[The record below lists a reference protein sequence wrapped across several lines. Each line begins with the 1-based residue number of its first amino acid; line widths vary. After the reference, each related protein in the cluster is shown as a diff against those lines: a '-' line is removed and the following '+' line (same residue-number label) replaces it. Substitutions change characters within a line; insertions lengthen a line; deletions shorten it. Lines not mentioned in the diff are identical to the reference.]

1 MFSTMKSRLWQIAAV
16 LLLSLMVA
24 TLVDAFYL
32 ELERQEYRQSLDT
45 RIQREGDNLQQ
56 LTLSSKG
63 MGAVQLAGRLNR
75 EIQQASLLERGELT
89 PSEAL
94 QVLAQGVKANHAFVT
109 NKAGVIVRDWD
120 ALGRHVVGQDVSF
133 RSYFR
138 QGILGLETVDAGVS
152 LNTGKRMIYVAAPV
166 SHDRA
171 QGSDITGVVVA
182 RYEMTL
188 LDTFLAGWG
197 NAIGLLVSPDGV
209 VMASNKSDWQMAVV
223 GPNSAVRQQQLFAS
237 RLYGHYFAPDRQ
249 PVILPALDGREVRI
263 GKDNYL
269 VSRMPIEWHDAKGQ
283 WTLLLLGNV
292 DQAVS
297 GWRRVALF
305 GTALLICLISAL
317 LWQGRM
323 LRRRSIRERN
333 EQFAFQQALI
343 DTLPHPLFYTDNQGR
358 LLGVNRA
365 FTSAFGG
372 ARPVEGK
379 RLAEL
384 PQLAGLNA
392 VDEGNTLQRVAGSQA
407 RTQHEVRLLSPDG
420 RPLDML
426 YFLSGIE
433 LAESGRS
440 GAVGSLVDITPIRA
454 AEQAMREAHDRI
466 AVDRQRLHE
475 SEQRIHSMVRNVP
488 GMVYR
493 CLPHHPWTMLFVSDE
508 AEKLTGYPASDFVGV
523 GNSRD
528 FGDLIHPDDL
538 ELSNR
543 NTIKAIAEHRQY
555 INEYRIFDRWGQ
567 IRWVY
572 SIGLATYDAEGKAVY
587 LDGII
592 FDFSDRKQAEAAM
605 LEARQIAEDATRT
618 KSEFLANM
626 SHEIRTPMN
635 AIIGMAHLAL
645 QTSLSPEQHN
655 YVSKIDRAANNL
667 LGILNDILDFSKMEA
682 GKLQL
687 EQVDFRLNEVFE
699 WLADLTAFRAREKG
713 LALLFDLAGDLPER
727 LRGDPLRLGQ
737 ILLNLTS
744 NAIKF
749 TEQGEVIVRLA
760 RSNERDGEIWLQG
773 SVQDSGI
780 GMTAEQCQ
788 RLFHSFEQADSS
800 TTRKY
805 GGTGLGLAITHN
817 LVQLMDGEIR
827 VESAPGQ
834 GSEFHFRIRFA
845 TVADKGHEKEQHVA
859 IQLAP
864 QRLLL
869 LEPRPASRAAI
880 LHQLAALPVELV
892 CADEPAAVLALLHQ
906 GIAAG
911 KPWDRIVLGWQE
923 GDRWLPEMLQEIATL
938 AAPPAVLLI
947 TSGDPALVASHVA
960 AQGLPLCDVLA
971 HPFTPQ
977 ALCQALCQA
986 LRQALGGDAVG
997 QEALSDASLH
1007 HQVALP
1013 GHGLAGARLLLVDD
1027 NDMNREVALALL
1039 GKQQITLVC
1048 ACDGAQALALL
1059 AQDRGFDG
1067 ILMDCQMPVMDGY
1080 TATRL
1085 IRTDPAL
1092 AGIPIIAM
1100 TASTMAGDKE
1110 KALAAGMNDHIAKPL
1125 NMPLL
1130 LATLSHWITPARPL
1144 AAASNLQV
1152 ADDATPWQGVP
1163 GLDVQRG
1170 MAVMGGDSALYR
1182 NMLQRFWQGQLG
1194 FAASFHSA
1202 WASDDKVTA
1211 RRLAHTLKGS
1221 ASTIGA
1227 IGVATQA
1234 ALLERAGEEG
1244 DDAGVATRLPSL
1256 MAELT
1261 PLLSGLE
1268 AALADPSVT
1277 VAAPRGIDAEMLAAQ
1292 LQQLGDL
1299 LAQSDAQALALC
1311 QQIEADLVGS
1321 ASPLRAAFQEVSQA
1335 VNEFEFDQ
1343 ALQLLESLLG

>member
-1 MFSTMKSRLWQIAAV
+1 MKSRLWHVAAV
-16 LLLSLMVA
+16 LLLSLIVA

-45 RIQREGDNLQQ
+45 RIQREGENLQQ

-75 EIQQASLLERGELT
+75 EIQQSSLLERGDLS

-138 QGILGLETVDAGVS
+138 QGIQGLETVDAGVS

-171 QGSDITGVVVA
+171 QGSEISGVVVA

-197 NAIGLLVSPDGV
+197 NTIGLLVSPDGV

-249 PVILPALDGREVRI
+249 PVILPALDGSEVRI
-263 GKDNYL
+263 GKDSYL
-269 VSRMPIEWHDAKGQ
+269 VSRLPIEWHDTKGQ

-292 DQAVS
+292 EQAVS

-305 GTALLICLISAL
+305 GTALLICLVSAL

-323 LRRRSIRERN
+323 LRRRSIRERH

-384 PQLAGLNA
+384 PQLAGLDA
-392 VDEGNTLQRVAGSQA
+392 MDEDSTLQRVAGSQA
-407 RTQHEVRLLSPDG
+407 RTQHEVRLLSVDG

-433 LAESGRS
+433 LAESERS

-466 AVDRQRLHE
+466 AADRQRLHE
-475 SEQRIHSMVRNVP
+475 SEQRIQSMVRNVP

-528 FGDLIHPDDL
+528 FGDMIHPDDL

-543 NTIKAIAEHRQY
+543 NTIDAIAEHRQY

-572 SIGLATYDAEGKAVY
+572 SIGLATYDAQGKAVY

-667 LGILNDILDFSKMEA
+667 LGILNDILDFSKIEA

-713 LALLFDLAGDLPER
+713 LALLFDLAGDLPDR

-773 SVQDSGI
+773 CVQDSGI
-780 GMTAEQCQ
+780 GMTAELCQ

-817 LVQLMDGEIR
+817 LVQLMDGEIW

-834 GSEFHFRIRFA
+834 GSGFHFRIRLA
-845 TVADKGHEKEQHVA
+845 TVADKGHEKEQRVA
-859 IQLAP
+859 MPLAP

-880 LHQLAALPVELV
+880 LHQLAAQPVELV

-906 GIAAG
+906 GIAAS
-911 KPWDRIVLGWQE
+911 KPCDRVVLGWQE
-923 GDRWLPEMLQEIATL
+923 GDSWLPEVLQEIATL
-938 AAPPAVLLI
+938 AAPPAILLI

-960 AQGLPLCDVLA
+960 AQGLPQCGVLA
-971 HPFTPQ
+971 HPFTP
-977 ALCQALCQA
+977 QALCQA

-997 QEALSDASLH
+997 REALSGASLH

-1085 IRTDPAL
+1085 IRADPAL
-1092 AGIPIIAM
+1092 ASIPIIAM

-1110 KALAAGMNDHIAKPL
+1110 KALAVGMNDHIAKPL
-1125 NMPLL
+1125 NMSLL
-1130 LATLSHWITPARPL
+1130 LATLSHWIKPARPL
-1144 AAASNLQV
+1144 AAASKLQV
-1152 ADDATPWQGVP
+1152 ADDATSWQGVP

-1182 NMLQRFWQGQLG
+1182 NMLQRFWQGQQG
-1194 FAASFHSA
+1194 FEASFHSA

-1227 IGVATQA
+1227 TGVAAQA
-1234 ALLERAGEEG
+1234 ALLERACEEG
-1244 DDAGVATRLPSL
+1244 DGAGVATRLPSL

-1261 PLLSGLE
+1261 PLLFALE
-1268 AALADPSVT
+1268 VALASSPVT
-1277 VAAPRGIDAEMLAAQ
+1277 VAAPRSIDTEMLAAQ
-1292 LQQLGDL
+1292 LQQLGVL
-1299 LAQSDAQALALC
+1299 LAQSDAQALALS
-1311 QQIEADLVGS
+1311 QQIEADLAGS
-1321 ASPLRAAFQEVSQA
+1321 ASPLQAAFQEVSRA

-1343 ALQLLESLLG
+1343 ALQLLQSLLLSYVFD

>member
-1 MFSTMKSRLWQIAAV
+1 MLSTMKSRLWHIAAV

-45 RIQREGDNLQQ
+45 RIQREGENLQQ

-75 EIQQASLLERGELT
+75 EIQQSSLLERGDLS

-138 QGILGLETVDAGVS
+138 QGLKGLETVDAGVS

-182 RYEMTL
+182 RYEMAL

-197 NAIGLLVSPDGV
+197 DTIGLLVSPDGV

-223 GPNSAVRQQQLFAS
+223 GANSAVRQQQLFAS

-249 PVILPALDGREVRI
+249 PVILPALDDSEVRI
-263 GKDNYL
+263 GNDSYL
-269 VSRMPIEWHDAKGQ
+269 VSRMPLEWNDAKGQ

-292 DQAVS
+292 DQVVS

-372 ARPVEGK
+372 ARPIEGK

-384 PQLAGLNA
+384 PQLVGLDA
-392 VDEGNTLQRVAGSQA
+392 VDECNTLQRVAGSQA

-433 LAESGRS
+433 LAESERS

-466 AVDRQRLHE
+466 AADRQRLHE
-475 SEQRIHSMVRNVP
+475 SEQRIQSMVRNVP

-538 ELSNR
+538 DLSNR
-543 NTIKAIAEHRQY
+543 NTIEAIAEHRQY

-572 SIGLATYDAEGKAVY
+572 SIGLATYDAQGKAVY

-713 LALLFDLAGDLPER
+713 LALLFDLAGDLPDR

-760 RSNERDGEIWLQG
+760 RSNERDGKIWLQG

-780 GMTAEQCQ
+780 GMTVEQCQ

-827 VESAPGQ
+827 VESSPGQ
-834 GSEFHFRIRFA
+834 GSEFHFRICLA
-845 TVADKGHEKEQHVA
+845 TLADKGHEEQHVA
-859 IQLAP
+859 MPLAP

-869 LEPRPASRAAI
+869 LEPRPVSRAAI

-892 CADEPAAVLALLHQ
+892 CADAPAALLALLHQ

-911 KPWDRIVLGWQE
+911 KPRDRIVLGWQE
-923 GDRWLPEMLQEIATL
+923 GDGWLSEVLQEVGTL
-938 AAPPAVLLI
+938 AAPPAILLI
-947 TSGDPALVASHVA
+947 TSSEHAPLASHFA
-960 AQGLPLCDVLA
+960 ALGLPPCDVLA

-977 ALCQALCQA
+977 AL
-986 LRQALGGDAVG
+986 RQALAGDAMG
-997 QEALSDASLH
+997 REALSDASPH

-1013 GHGLAGARLLLVDD
+1013 AHGLAGARLLLVDD

-1039 GKQQITLVC
+1039 GKEQISLVC
-1048 ACDGAQALALL
+1048 ACDGAQALTLL

-1085 IRTDPAL
+1085 IRADPAL
-1092 AGIPIIAM
+1092 ARIPIIAM

-1144 AAASNLQV
+1144 AAASKLKV
-1152 ADDATPWQGVP
+1152 TDDATPWQGVP

-1182 NMLQRFWQGQLG
+1182 NMLQRFCNGQQGFEG
-1194 FAASFHSA
+1194 SFHSV
-1202 WASDDKVTA
+1202 WVSDDKVTA

-1227 IGVATQA
+1227 TGVAEQA
-1234 ALLERAGEEG
+1234 ALLERACEEG
-1244 DDAGVATRLPSL
+1244 DDAGVSTRLPSL

-1268 AALADPSVT
+1268 AALADSSVT
-1277 VAAPRGIDAEMLAAQ
+1277 VAAPRGIDAEILAAQ
-1292 LQQLGDL
+1292 LQQLGAL

-1311 QQIEADLVGS
+1311 QQIEADLAGS
-1321 ASPLRAAFQEVSQA
+1321 ASPLRAAFQEVSRA

-1343 ALQLLESLLG
+1343 ALQLLAPLLG

>member
-1 MFSTMKSRLWQIAAV
+1 MKSRLWHIAAV
-16 LLLSLMVA
+16 LLLSLMLA

-75 EIQQASLLERGELT
+75 EIQQSSLLERGELS

-182 RYEMTL
+182 RYEMAL

-197 NAIGLLVSPDGV
+197 DTIGLLVSPDGV
-209 VMASNKSDWQMAVV
+209 VMASNKNDWQMAVV
-223 GPNSAVRQQQLFAS
+223 GPNSAARQQQLFAS
-237 RLYGHYFAPDRQ
+237 RLYGHYFAPDRK
-249 PVILPALDGREVRI
+249 PVILPALDGSEVRI
-263 GKDNYL
+263 GKDSYL

-292 DQAVS
+292 EQAVS

-305 GTALLICLISAL
+305 GTALLICLSSAL

-365 FTSAFGG
+365 FTSSFGG
-372 ARPVEGK
+372 ARPLEGK

-384 PQLAGLNA
+384 PQLAGLDSA
-392 VDEGNTLQRVAGSQA
+392 DEDNTLLRVAGSQA
-407 RTQHEVRLLSPDG
+407 RTQHEVRLFSPDG

-433 LAESGRS
+433 LAESERS

-466 AVDRQRLHE
+466 AADRQRLHE
-475 SEQRIHSMVRNVP
+475 SEQRIQSMVRNVP

-508 AEKLTGYPASDFVGV
+508 AEKLTGYPASDFVD
-523 GNSRD
+523 NSRD

-543 NTIKAIAEHRQY
+543 NTIDAIAEHRQY

-567 IRWVY
+567 LRWVY
-572 SIGLATYDAEGKAVY
+572 SIGLATYDAEGKAIY

-635 AIIGMAHLAL
+635 AIIGMAHLVL
-645 QTSLSPEQHN
+645 QTNLSPEQHN
-655 YVSKIDRAANNL
+655 FVSKIDRAANNL

-687 EQVDFRLNEVFE
+687 EQADFRLNEVFE
-699 WLADLTAFRAREKG
+699 WLTDLTAFRAREKR

-760 RSNERDGEIWLQG
+760 RSEEGDDKIWLQG
-773 SVQDSGI
+773 CVQDSGI

-788 RLFHSFEQADSS
+788 RLFHSFMQADSS

-805 GGTGLGLAITHN
+805 GGTGLGLTITHN
-817 LVQLMDGEIR
+817 LVQLMDGEIW
-827 VESAPGQ
+827 VESKPGL
-834 GSEFHFRIRFA
+834 GSEFHFRICLA
-845 TVADKGHEKEQHVA
+845 TVADQGNEKDQRVA
-859 IQLAP
+859 MPLAA

-869 LEPRPASRAAI
+869 LEPHPASRAAI
-880 LHQLAALPVELV
+880 FHQLSAQPVELV
-892 CADEPAAVLALLHQ
+892 CADYLAAALALLHQ
-906 GIAAG
+906 GITAG
-911 KPWDRIVLGWQE
+911 KPFDRLMLGWQE
-923 GDRWLPEMLQEIATL
+923 GDGWLSEVLQEVATL
-938 AAPPAVLLI
+938 AAPPAILLI
-947 TSGDPALVASHVA
+947 TSGDPAQLASHASV
-960 AQGLPLCDVLA
+960 QGLPPCNVLA

-977 ALCQALCQA
+977 ALCQAL
-986 LRQALGGDAVG
+986 GGDAVG
-997 QEALSDASLH
+997 RDALSDASPH
-1007 HQVALP
+1007 HPVALP
-1013 GHGLAGARLLLVDD
+1013 ARGLAGARLLLVDD

-1085 IRTDPAL
+1085 IRADPAL

-1130 LATLSHWITPARPL
+1130 LATLSHWIKPARPL
-1144 AAASNLQV
+1144 AAATKLQV
-1152 ADDATPWQGVP
+1152 IDDVALWQGVY
-1163 GLDVQRG
+1163 GLDVPRG

-1182 NMLQRFWQGQLG
+1182 NMLQRFWQGQQG

-1211 RRLAHTLKGS
+1211 LRLAHTLKGS

-1227 IGVATQA
+1227 TGVAEQA
-1234 ALLERAGEEG
+1234 ALLERACEEG
-1244 DDAGVATRLPSL
+1244 DDAGVATSLRSL

-1261 PLLSGLE
+1261 PLLPGLE
-1268 AALADPSVT
+1268 AALASSPVT
-1277 VAAPRGIDAEMLAAQ
+1277 VVALRSIDAEMLAAQ
-1292 LQQLGDL
+1292 LQQLGVL
-1299 LAQSDAQALALC
+1299 LAKSDAQALALC
-1311 QQIEADLVGS
+1311 QQIEADLAGS
-1321 ASPLRAAFQEVSQA
+1321 ALPLRAAFQEVSRA
-1335 VNEFEFDQ
+1335 VNEFEFDK
-1343 ALQLLESLLG
+1343 ALQLLAPLLG

>member
-1 MFSTMKSRLWQIAAV
+1 MKSRLWHIAAV
-16 LLLSLMVA
+16 LLLSLMLA

-75 EIQQASLLERGELT
+75 EIQQSSLLERGELS

-138 QGILGLETVDAGVS
+138 QGLKGLETVDAGVS

-182 RYEMTL
+182 RYEMAL

-197 NAIGLLVSPDGV
+197 DTIGLLVSPDGV

-223 GPNSAVRQQQLFAS
+223 GPNSAARQQQLFAS
-237 RLYGHYFAPDRQ
+237 RLYGHYFAPDRK
-249 PVILPALDGREVRI
+249 PVILPALDGSEVRI
-263 GKDNYL
+263 GKDSYL

-292 DQAVS
+292 EQAVS

-305 GTALLICLISAL
+305 GTALLICLSSAL

-365 FTSAFGG
+365 FTSSFGG
-372 ARPVEGK
+372 ARPLEGK

-384 PQLAGLNA
+384 PQLAGLDSA
-392 VDEGNTLQRVAGSQA
+392 DEDNTLLRVAGSQA
-407 RTQHEVRLLSPDG
+407 RTQHEVRLFSPDG

-433 LAESGRS
+433 LAESERS

-466 AVDRQRLHE
+466 AADRQRLHE
-475 SEQRIHSMVRNVP
+475 SEQRIQSMVRNVP

-508 AEKLTGYPASDFVGV
+508 AEKLTGYPASDFVCV

-543 NTIKAIAEHRQY
+543 NTIEAIAEHRQY

-567 IRWVY
+567 LRWVY
-572 SIGLATYDAEGKAVY
+572 SIGLATYDAEGKAIY

-635 AIIGMAHLAL
+635 AIIGMAHLVL
-645 QTSLSPEQHN
+645 QTNLSPEQHN

-687 EQVDFRLNEVFE
+687 EKVDFQLNEVFE
-699 WLADLTAFRAREKG
+699 WLADLTALRAREKG
-713 LALLFDLAGDLPER
+713 LALLFDLAADLPDR
-727 LRGDPLRLGQ
+727 LCGDPLRLGQ

-760 RSNERDGEIWLQG
+760 RSNERDGKIWLQG

-817 LVQLMDGEIR
+817 LVQLMHGEIR

-834 GSEFHFRIRFA
+834 GSEFHFRICLA
-845 TVADKGHEKEQHVA
+845 TLADQGKEKEQRVA
-859 IQLAP
+859 MPLAP

-869 LEPRPASRAAI
+869 LESCPASRAAI

-892 CADEPAAVLALLHQ
+892 CADEPAALLALLHQ

-911 KPWDRIVLGWQE
+911 NPCDRVVLGWQE
-923 GDRWLPEMLQEIATL
+923 GESWLSEVLQEVGTL
-938 AAPPAVLLI
+938 AAPPAILLI
-947 TSGDPALVASHVA
+947 TSGDPAPLASNVA
-960 AQGLPLCDVLA
+960 ALGLAPCDVLA

-977 ALCQALCQA
+977 ALCQALCKAQ
-986 LRQALGGDAVG
+986 GGDAVG
-997 QEALSDASLH
+997 REALSDASPH

-1013 GHGLAGARLLLVDD
+1013 AHGLAGARLLLVDD

-1039 GKQQITLVC
+1039 GKEQISLVC

-1085 IRTDPAL
+1085 IRADPAL
-1092 AGIPIIAM
+1092 ARIPIIAM
-1100 TASTMAGDKE
+1100 TASTMVGDKE

-1144 AAASNLQV
+1144 AGASKLQV
-1152 ADDATPWQGVP
+1152 TDDATPWQGVP
-1163 GLDVQRG
+1163 GLDVPRG

-1182 NMLQRFWQGQLG
+1182 NMLQRFCNGQQG
-1194 FAASFHSA
+1194 FEASFHSV
-1202 WASDDKVTA
+1202 WVSDDKVTA

-1227 IGVATQA
+1227 TGVADQA
-1234 ALLERAGEEG
+1234 ALLEQACEEG
-1244 DDAGVATRLPSL
+1244 DYAGGATRLPSL
-1256 MAELT
+1256 MAELK

-1268 AALADPSVT
+1268 AALAVSPVT
-1277 VAAPRGIDAEMLAAQ
+1277 MGASRGIDAGMLAAQ
-1292 LQQLGDL
+1292 LQQLGAL

-1311 QQIEADLVGS
+1311 QQIEADLAGS
-1321 ASPLRAAFQEVSQA
+1321 ALPLRAAFQEVSRA
-1335 VNEFEFDQ
+1335 VNEFEFDK
-1343 ALQLLESLLG
+1343 ALQLLAPLLG

>member
-1 MFSTMKSRLWQIAAV
+1 MRSRFWHIAAV

-32 ELERQEYRQSLDT
+32 ELERQDYRQSLDT

-75 EIQQASLLERGELT
+75 EIQQSSLLERGDLS

-138 QGILGLETVDAGVS
+138 QGIQGLETVDAGVS

-171 QGSDITGVVVA
+171 QGSEISGVVVA

-188 LDTFLAGWG
+188 FDTFLAGWG

-237 RLYGHYFAPDRQ
+237 HLYGHYFAPDRQ
-249 PVILPALDGREVRI
+249 PVILPALDGSEVRI
-263 GKDNYL
+263 GKDSYL
-269 VSRMPIEWHDAKGQ
+269 VSRLPIEWHDTKGQ

-292 DQAVS
+292 EQAVS

-305 GTALLICLISAL
+305 GTALLICLVSAL

-384 PQLAGLNA
+384 PQLAVLDA
-392 VDEGNTLQRVAGSQA
+392 VDEDNTLQRVAGSQA
-407 RTQHEVRLLSPDG
+407 RTQHEVRLLLPDG

-433 LAESGRS
+433 LAESERS

-466 AVDRQRLHE
+466 AADRQRLHE
-475 SEQRIHSMVRNVP
+475 SEQRIQSMVRNVP

-508 AEKLTGYPASDFVGV
+508 AEKLTGYPASDFIGV

-543 NTIKAIAEHRQY
+543 NTIDAIAGHRQY

-572 SIGLATYDAEGKAVY
+572 SIGLATYDAQGKAAY

-592 FDFSDRKQAEAAM
+592 FDFSDRKQAEAVM

-760 RSNERDGEIWLQG
+760 RSEEEDGEIWLQG

-780 GMTAEQCQ
+780 GMTVEQCQ

-827 VESAPGQ
+827 VESKPGQ
-834 GSEFHFRIRFA
+834 GSGFHFRIRLA
-845 TVADKGHEKEQHVA
+845 TVADKGNEKDQRVDMP
-859 IQLAP
+859 LAP

-869 LEPRPASRAAI
+869 LEPHPASRAVI
-880 LHQLAALPVELV
+880 LHQLAAQPLELV
-892 CADEPAAVLALLHQ
+892 SADAPAAALALLHQ
-906 GIAAG
+906 GIAVG
-911 KPWDRIVLGWQE
+911 KPCDRVVLGWQE
-923 GDRWLPEMLQEIATL
+923 GDGWLPEVLQEIATL
-938 AAPPAVLLI
+938 AVPPAILVI
-947 TSGDPALVASHVA
+947 TAGDPALVASHARV
-960 AQGLPLCDVLA
+960 QGLALTGVLA

-977 ALCQALCQA
+977 SLY
-986 LRQALGGDAVG
+986 QALGGDAVG
-997 QEALSDASLH
+997 REALSDASPH
-1007 HQVALP
+1007 HQAALP

-1039 GKQQITLVC
+1039 GKEQITLVC

-1080 TATRL
+1080 AATRL
-1085 IRTDPAL
+1085 IRADPAL

-1110 KALAAGMNDHIAKPL
+1110 KALAAGMDDHIAKPL

-1130 LATLSHWITPARPL
+1130 LATLSHWIKPARPL
-1144 AAASNLQV
+1144 VVATNSQV
-1152 ADDATPWQGVP
+1152 PDDAIPWQGVP
-1163 GLDVQRG
+1163 GLDVLRG

-1182 NMLQRFWQGQLG
+1182 NMLQRFWLGQQG

-1202 WASDDKVTA
+1202 WSSDDKVTA

-1227 IGVATQA
+1227 TGVAEQA
-1234 ALLERAGEEG
+1234 ALLERACEEG
-1244 DDAGVATRLPSL
+1244 NDAGVATSLPAL
-1256 MAELT
+1256 MAELV
-1261 PLLSGLE
+1261 PLL
-1268 AALADPSVT
+1268 AALHAERVSQPVT
-1277 VAAPRGIDAEMLAAQ
+1277 LASEHAYVIDAETLAVQ
-1292 LQQLGDL
+1292 LRQLGEL

-1311 QQIEADLVGS
+1311 QQIQADLA
-1321 ASPLRAAFQEVSQA
+1321 ASSSPQWTAFQEVSQA
-1335 VNEFEFDQ
+1335 VNEFEFDH
-1343 ALQLLESLLG
+1343 ALHLLQSLPSSW

>member
-1 MFSTMKSRLWQIAAV
+1 MKSRLWHMVAV

-24 TLVDAFYL
+24 SLVDAFYL

-45 RIQREGDNLQQ
+45 RIQREGENLQQ

-75 EIQQASLLERGELT
+75 EIQQSSLLERGDLS

-138 QGILGLETVDAGVS
+138 QGIRGMETVDAGVS

-171 QGSDITGVVVA
+171 QGSEISGVVVA

-197 NAIGLLVSPDGV
+197 NTIGLLVSPDGV

-223 GPNSAVRQQQLFAS
+223 GPNSAARQQQLLAS
-237 RLYGHYFAPDRQ
+237 RQYGHYFAADRQ
-249 PVILPALDGREVRI
+249 PVILPVLDGSEVRI
-263 GKDNYL
+263 GEESYL
-269 VSRMPIEWHDAKGQ
+269 VSRLPIEWHDAKGQ
-283 WTLLLLGNV
+283 WTLLLLGNAE
-292 DQAVS
+292 QAVS

-343 DTLPHPLFYTDNQGR
+343 DTLPHPLFYTDNQGC

-365 FTSAFGG
+365 FTSAFGSVQ
-372 ARPVEGK
+372 PVEGK

-384 PQLAGLNA
+384 PQLAVL
-392 VDEGNTLQRVAGSQA
+392 DEADKDSTIQRVVGSQV
-407 RTQHEVRLLSPDG
+407 RTQHEVRMFSQDG
-420 RPLDML
+420 RPMDML

-433 LAESGRS
+433 LAESERS

-466 AVDRQRLHE
+466 AADRQRLHE

-493 CLPHHPWTMLFVSDE
+493 CLPHPPWTMLFVSDE
-508 AEKLTGYPASDFVGV
+508 AEKLTGYPASDFVGD

-528 FGDLIHPDDL
+528 FVDLIHPDDL

-543 NTIKAIAEHRQY
+543 NTIEAIAGHRQY

-572 SIGLATYDAEGKAVY
+572 SIGLATYDANGKAAY

-592 FDFSDRKQAEAAM
+592 FDFSDRKQAEDAM
-605 LEARQIAEDATRT
+605 LEARRIAEDATRT

-635 AIIGMAHLAL
+635 AIIGMVHLAL

-760 RSNERDGEIWLQG
+760 RSDENDGAIWLQG
-773 SVQDSGI
+773 CVQDSGI

-805 GGTGLGLAITHN
+805 GGTGLGLAITNN
-817 LVQLMDGEIR
+817 LVKLMDGEIR
-827 VESAPGQ
+827 VESTLGQ
-834 GSEFHFRIRFA
+834 GSGFHFRIRLA
-845 TVADKGHEKEQHVA
+845 IVADQDKQQEQCVEMPLAPRRVMLLEQH
-859 IQLAP
+859 
-864 QRLLL
+864 
-869 LEPRPASRAAI
+869 PASRAAI
-880 LHQLAALPVELV
+880 LHQLSAQPVELV
-892 CADEPAAVLALLHQ
+892 YADAPAAVLALLHQ

-911 KPWDRIVLGWQE
+911 KPCERVVLGWQE
-923 GDRWLPEMLQEIATL
+923 GESWLSEVLQEIAML
-938 AAPPAVLLI
+938 AVSPAILLI

-960 AQGLPLCDVLA
+960 VQGLSPGDVLA

-977 ALCQALCQA
+977 ALSQALS
-986 LRQALGGDAVG
+986 GNAVAG
-997 QEALSDASLH
+997 EALSDTSPH
-1007 HQVALP
+1007 HPVALP

-1039 GKQQITLVC
+1039 GKEQITLVC
-1048 ACDGAQALALL
+1048 ACDGAQALSLL

-1085 IRTDPAL
+1085 IRADPAL
-1092 AGIPIIAM
+1092 SGIPIIAM
-1100 TASTMAGDKE
+1100 TASTMATDKE
-1110 KALAAGMNDHIAKPL
+1110 KALAAGMNAHIAKPL
-1125 NMPLL
+1125 NMSLL
-1130 LATLSHWITPARPL
+1130 LATLSHWIKPARPL
-1144 AAASNLQV
+1144 GAASNSQV
-1152 ADDATPWQGVP
+1152 SDDVTPWQDVL

-1170 MAVMGGDSALYR
+1170 MAVMGGDSVLYR
-1182 NMLQRFWQGQLG
+1182 NMLQRFCQGQQG
-1194 FAASFHSA
+1194 FEASFHSA
-1202 WASDDKVTA
+1202 WASDDKGTA

-1227 IGVATQA
+1227 TGVAAQA
-1234 ALLERAGEEG
+1234 ALLERACEEA
-1244 DDAGVATRLPSL
+1244 DYAGVATRLPSL
-1256 MAELT
+1256 MAELM

-1268 AALADPSVT
+1268 AVLASSPMAVVT
-1277 VAAPRGIDAEMLAAQ
+1277 SRGIDAEMLALQ
-1292 LQQLGDL
+1292 LRQLKAL

-1311 QQIEADLVGS
+1311 QQIEADLAGS
-1321 ASPLRAAFQEVSQA
+1321 ELQLRAAFQEVSRV

-1343 ALQLLESLLG
+1343 ALQLLEPLLG

>member
-1 MFSTMKSRLWQIAAV
+1 MKSRFGHIAAV
-16 LLLSLMVA
+16 LLLSLMLA

-75 EIQQASLLERGELT
+75 EIQQSSLLERGELS

-138 QGILGLETVDAGVS
+138 QGIQGLETVDAGVS

-182 RYEMTL
+182 RYEMAL

-197 NAIGLLVSPDGV
+197 DTIGLLVSPDGV

-223 GPNSAVRQQQLFAS
+223 GPNSAARQQQLFAS
-237 RLYGHYFAPDRQ
+237 RLYGHYFAPDRK
-249 PVILPALDGREVRI
+249 PVILPVLDGSEVRI
-263 GKDNYL
+263 GKDSYL

-292 DQAVS
+292 EQAVS

-372 ARPVEGK
+372 TRPVEGK

-384 PQLAGLNA
+384 PQLAGLDSA
-392 VDEGNTLQRVAGSQA
+392 DEDNTLLRVAGSQA
-407 RTQHEVRLLSPDG
+407 RTQHEVRLFSPDG

-433 LAESGRS
+433 LAESERS

-466 AVDRQRLHE
+466 AADRQRLHE
-475 SEQRIHSMVRNVP
+475 SEQRIQSMVRNVP

-508 AEKLTGYPASDFVGV
+508 AEKLTGYPASDFVD
-523 GNSRD
+523 NSRD

-543 NTIKAIAEHRQY
+543 NTIDAIAEHRQY

-567 IRWVY
+567 LRWVY
-572 SIGLATYDAEGKAVY
+572 SIGLATYDAQGKAIY

-635 AIIGMAHLAL
+635 AIIGMAHLVL
-645 QTSLSPEQHN
+645 QTNLSPEQHN

-687 EQVDFRLNEVFE
+687 EKVDFQLNEVFE

-713 LALLFDLAGDLPER
+713 LALLFDLAADLPDR
-727 LRGDPLRLGQ
+727 LCGDPLRLGQ

-760 RSNERDGEIWLQG
+760 RSDEGDGDIWLQG
-773 SVQDSGI
+773 CVQDSGI

-817 LVQLMDGEIR
+817 LVQLMDGEIW
-827 VESAPGQ
+827 VESNPGQ
-834 GSEFHFRIRFA
+834 GSGFHFRIRLE
-845 TVADKGHEKEQHVA
+845 TVVAQGNEKDQRVA
-859 IQLAP
+859 MPLAP

-869 LEPRPASRAAI
+869 LEPHPASRAAI

-892 CADEPAAVLALLHQ
+892 CADEPAAALAMLHQ

-911 KPWDRIVLGWQE
+911 KPCDRLLLGWQE
-923 GDRWLPEMLQEIATL
+923 GDGWLSEVLQEVATL
-938 AAPPAVLLI
+938 ATPPAISLI
-947 TSGDPALVASHVA
+947 TSGDPARLASHAA
-960 AQGLPLCDVLA
+960 AQGLPPCDVLA

-977 ALCQALCQA
+977 ALRL
-986 LRQALGGDAVG
+986 ALGGDTVG
-997 QEALSDASLH
+997 LEALSDTSPH

-1013 GHGLAGARLLLVDD
+1013 DHGLAGARLLLVDD

-1039 GKQQITLVC
+1039 GKEQITLVC
-1048 ACDGAQALALL
+1048 VGDGAQVLALL

-1085 IRTDPAL
+1085 IRADPAL
-1092 AGIPIIAM
+1092 ASIPIIAM

-1130 LATLSHWITPARPL
+1130 LATLSHWIKPARPQP
-1144 AAASNLQV
+1144 AASKLQV
-1152 ADDATPWQGVP
+1152 TDDAAPWQEVH
-1163 GLDVQRG
+1163 GLDVPRG

-1182 NMLQRFWQGQLG
+1182 KMLQRFCSGQQG
-1194 FAASFHSA
+1194 FAASFQSA

-1227 IGVATQA
+1227 TGVAELA
-1234 ALLERAGEEG
+1234 ALLEQVCEEG
-1244 DDAGVATRLPSL
+1244 DDVGVATRLPSL

-1261 PLLSGLE
+1261 PLLSKLE
-1268 AALADPSVT
+1268 AALADSPMAV
-1277 VAAPRGIDAEMLAAQ
+1277 VASQGIDAEMLAAQ
-1292 LQQLGDL
+1292 LQQLGAL

-1311 QQIEADLVGS
+1311 QQIEADLAGS
-1321 ASPLRAAFQEVSQA
+1321 TSPLQSAFQEVSWA
-1335 VNEFEFDQ
+1335 VNEFEFDE
-1343 ALQLLESLLG
+1343 ALLLLQSLLFGYVTEKMTIP

>member
-1 MFSTMKSRLWQIAAV
+1 MKSRLWLIAAV

-75 EIQQASLLERGELT
+75 EIQQASLLERGDLT

-138 QGILGLETVDAGVS
+138 QGIQGLETVDAGVS

-249 PVILPALDGREVRI
+249 PVILPALDGSEVRI
-263 GKDNYL
+263 GKDSYL

-372 ARPVEGK
+372 ARPIEGK

-392 VDEGNTLQRVAGSQA
+392 VDEENTLQRVAGSQA

-433 LAESGRS
+433 LAESERS

-466 AVDRQRLHE
+466 AADRQRLHE

-538 ELSNR
+538 ALSNR
-543 NTIKAIAEHRQY
+543 NTIEAIAEHRQY

-749 TEQGEVIVRLA
+749 TEQGEVIIRLA
-760 RSNERDGEIWLQG
+760 RSDERDGEIWLQG
-773 SVQDSGI
+773 CVQDSGI

-817 LVQLMDGEIR
+817 LVQLMDGEIQ
-827 VESAPGQ
+827 VESTPGQ
-834 GSEFHFRIRFA
+834 GSELHFRIRLA
-845 TVADKGHEKEQHVA
+845 TVADKGHEKEQRVA
-859 IQLAP
+859 MPLAP

-892 CADEPAAVLALLHQ
+892 RADEPAAVLALLHQ

-938 AAPPAVLLI
+938 AALPAVLLI

-986 LRQALGGDAVG
+986 LRQALGGYAVG
-997 QEALSDASLH
+997 REALSDASPH

-1013 GHGLAGARLLLVDD
+1013 SHDLAGARLLLVDD

-1059 AQDRGFDG
+1059 AKDRGFDG

-1085 IRTDPAL
+1085 IRADPAL

-1144 AAASNLQV
+1144 AAASNLLV
-1152 ADDATPWQGVP
+1152 TDDATPWQGVP

-1182 NMLQRFWQGQLG
+1182 NMLQRFWQGQQG
-1194 FAASFHSA
+1194 FTASFHSA

-1227 IGVATQA
+1227 TGVAEQA

-1261 PLLSGLE
+1261 PLLYGLE
-1268 AALADPSVT
+1268 ATLAASPVT
-1277 VAAPRGIDAEMLAAQ
+1277 VAPPRGIDADMLAAQ
-1292 LQQLGDL
+1292 LQQLGAL

-1311 QQIEADLVGS
+1311 QQIEAELAGS

-1343 ALQLLESLLG
+1343 ALQLLAPLLG

>member
-1 MFSTMKSRLWQIAAV
+1 M
-16 LLLSLMVA
+16 
-24 TLVDAFYL
+24 
-32 ELERQEYRQSLDT
+32 
-45 RIQREGDNLQQ
+45 
-56 LTLSSKG
+56 
-63 MGAVQLAGRLNR
+63 QLAGRLNR
-75 EIQQASLLERGELT
+75 EIQQFSLLERGDLS
-89 PSEAL
+89 PSEVL
-94 QVLAQGVKANHAFVT
+94 QVLAQGVKADHVFVT
-109 NKAGVIVRDWD
+109 NKTGVIVRDWD
-120 ALGRHVVGQDVSF
+120 AIGRHVVGQDVSF

-138 QGILGLETVDAGVS
+138 QGIQGLETVDAGVS

-171 QGSDITGVVVA
+171 LKSEISGVVVA
-182 RYEMTL
+182 RYEMAL

-197 NAIGLLVSPDGV
+197 DIIGLLVSPDGV

-237 RLYGHYFAPDRQ
+237 RQYGHYFAPDRQ
-249 PVILPALDGREVRI
+249 PVILPALDGSEVRI

-292 DQAVS
+292 DHVVS

-358 LLGVNRA
+358 LLGGNRA
-365 FTSAFGG
+365 FTSGFGG

-379 RLAEL
+379 LLAEL
-384 PQLAGLNA
+384 PQLAGLDA

-433 LAESGRS
+433 LAESERS

-466 AVDRQRLHE
+466 AADRQRLHE
-475 SEQRIHSMVRNVP
+475 SEQRIQSMVRNVP

-543 NTIKAIAEHRQY
+543 NTIEAIAEHRQY

-567 IRWVY
+567 LRWVY
-572 SIGLATYDAEGKAVY
+572 SIGLATYDAQGKAIY

-592 FDFSDRKQAEAAM
+592 FDFSDRKQAEAVI

-635 AIIGMAHLAL
+635 AIIGMAHLVL
-645 QTSLSPEQHN
+645 QTNLSPEQHN

-687 EQVDFRLNEVFE
+687 EQVDFQLNEVFE

-713 LALLFDLAGDLPER
+713 LALLFDLAGDLPDR
-727 LRGDPLRLGQ
+727 LCGDPLRLGQ

-773 SVQDSGI
+773 CVQDSGI

-827 VESAPGQ
+827 VESNPGL
-834 GSEFHFRIRFA
+834 GSEFHFRICLA
-845 TVADKGHEKEQHVA
+845 TLADKGHEEQRVA
-859 IQLAP
+859 MPLAP

-869 LEPRPASRAAI
+869 LESCPASRAAI
-880 LHQLAALPVELV
+880 LHQLAALSVELV
-892 CADEPAAVLALLHQ
+892 CADEPAALLALLHQ

-911 KPWDRIVLGWQE
+911 KPCERVMLGWQD
-923 GDRWLPEMLQEIATL
+923 GDSWLPEVLQEVGTL
-938 AAPPAVLLI
+938 AAPPAILLI
-947 TSGDPALVASHVA
+947 TSGDPAPLASHVA
-960 AQGLPLCDVLA
+960 GLGLPPCDVLA

-977 ALCQALCQA
+977 AL
-986 LRQALGGDAVG
+986 RQALAGDTVG
-997 QEALSDASLH
+997 REALSDASPH
-1007 HQVALP
+1007 HQVAMP
-1013 GHGLAGARLLLVDD
+1013 AHGLAGARLLLVDD

-1039 GKQQITLVC
+1039 GKEQISLVC

-1085 IRTDPAL
+1085 IRADPAL

-1144 AAASNLQV
+1144 AAASKLQV
-1152 ADDATPWQGVP
+1152 TDDANPWQGVP

-1182 NMLQRFWQGQLG
+1182 NMLQRFCNGQQG
-1194 FAASFHSA
+1194 FEASFHSV
-1202 WASDDKVTA
+1202 WVSDDKVTA

-1227 IGVATQA
+1227 TGVAEQA
-1234 ALLERAGEEG
+1234 AQLEQACEEG

-1268 AALADPSVT
+1268 AALAASPVT
-1277 VAAPRGIDAEMLAAQ
+1277 VAAPSGIDAEMLAAQ
-1292 LQQLGDL
+1292 LQLLGAL

-1311 QQIEADLVGS
+1311 QQIEADLAGS
-1321 ASPLRAAFQEVSQA
+1321 TSPLRVAFQEVNRA
-1335 VNEFEFDQ
+1335 VNEFEFEK
-1343 ALQLLESLLG
+1343 ALLSLQSL

>member
-75 EIQQASLLERGELT
+75 EIQQASLLERGDLT

-138 QGILGLETVDAGVS
+138 QGIQGLETVDAGVS

-197 NAIGLLVSPDGV
+197 NAIGLLISPDGV

-249 PVILPALDGREVRI
+249 PVILPALDGSEVRI
-263 GKDNYL
+263 GKDSYL

-292 DQAVS
+292 EQAVS

-333 EQFAFQQALI
+333 KQFAFQQALI

-384 PQLAGLNA
+384 PQLAGLDA

-433 LAESGRS
+433 LAESERS

-466 AVDRQRLHE
+466 AADRQRLHE
-475 SEQRIHSMVRNVP
+475 SEQRIQSMVRNVP

-543 NTIKAIAEHRQY
+543 NTIEAIAEHRQY

-773 SVQDSGI
+773 CVQDSGI

-834 GSEFHFRIRFA
+834 GSEFHFRIRLA
-845 TVADKGHEKEQHVA
+845 TVADQGHEKDQRVA
-859 IQLAP
+859 MPLAP
-864 QRLLL
+864 QRVLL
-869 LEPRPASRAAI
+869 LEPGPASRTAI
-880 LHQLAALPVELV
+880 LHQLATLPVELV
-892 CADEPAAVLALLHQ
+892 CADAPAAVLALLHQ

-911 KPWDRIVLGWQE
+911 KLCDRVVLGWQE
-923 GDRWLPEMLQEIATL
+923 GDSWLPEVLQEVATL
-938 AAPPAVLLI
+938 AAPPAILLI
-947 TSGDPALVASHVA
+947 TSGDPASLASHIAV
-960 AQGLPLCDVLA
+960 QGLPPCDVLA

-977 ALCQALCQA
+977 ALCQAL
-986 LRQALGGDAVG
+986 RQALAGDAVG
-997 QEALSDASLH
+997 REALSDTSPH

-1085 IRTDPAL
+1085 IRADPAL
-1092 AGIPIIAM
+1092 AGLPIIAM

-1130 LATLSHWITPARPL
+1130 LATLSHWIKPARPL
-1144 AAASNLQV
+1144 AAASKWQV
-1152 ADDATPWQGVP
+1152 SDDATPWQGVP
-1163 GLDVQRG
+1163 GLDVPRG
-1170 MAVMGGDSALYR
+1170 MAVMGGDGALYR
-1182 NMLQRFWQGQLG
+1182 NMLQRFWQGQQG

-1227 IGVATQA
+1227 TGVAEQA
-1234 ALLERAGEEG
+1234 ALLERACEER

-1268 AALADPSVT
+1268 AALADSSVT
-1277 VAAPRGIDAEMLAAQ
+1277 VAIPRGIDAEMLAAQ
-1292 LQQLGDL
+1292 LQQLGAL

-1311 QQIEADLVGS
+1311 QQIEADLAGR

-1335 VNEFEFDQ
+1335 VNEFEFEQ
-1343 ALQLLESLLG
+1343 ALQLLAPLLG

>member
-1 MFSTMKSRLWQIAAV
+1 MKSRLWHITAV
-16 LLLSLMVA
+16 LLLSLMLA

-75 EIQQASLLERGELT
+75 EIQQSSLLERGELS

-138 QGILGLETVDAGVS
+138 QGLKGLETVDAGVS

-182 RYEMTL
+182 RYEMAL

-197 NAIGLLVSPDGV
+197 DTIGLLVSPDGV

-223 GPNSAVRQQQLFAS
+223 GPNSAARQQQLFAS
-237 RLYGHYFAPDRQ
+237 RLYGHYFAPDRK
-249 PVILPALDGREVRI
+249 PVILPALDGSEVRI
-263 GKDNYL
+263 GKDSYL
-269 VSRMPIEWHDAKGQ
+269 VSRMHIEWHDAKGQ

-292 DQAVS
+292 EQAVS

-305 GTALLICLISAL
+305 GTALLICLSSAL

-384 PQLAGLNA
+384 PQLAGLDA

-407 RTQHEVRLLSPDG
+407 RTQHEVRLFSPDG

-433 LAESGRS
+433 LAESERS

-466 AVDRQRLHE
+466 AADRQRLHE
-475 SEQRIHSMVRNVP
+475 SEQRIQSMVRNVP

-508 AEKLTGYPASDFVGV
+508 AEKLTGYPASDFVD
-523 GNSRD
+523 NSRD

-543 NTIKAIAEHRQY
+543 NTIEAIAEHRQY

-567 IRWVY
+567 LRWVY
-572 SIGLATYDAEGKAVY
+572 SIGLATYDAEGKAIY

-635 AIIGMAHLAL
+635 AIIGMAHLVL
-645 QTSLSPEQHN
+645 QTNLSPEQHN

-687 EQVDFRLNEVFE
+687 EKVDFQLNEVFE

-713 LALLFDLAGDLPER
+713 LALLFDLAADLPDR
-727 LRGDPLRLGQ
+727 LCGDPLRLGQ

-760 RSNERDGEIWLQG
+760 RSNERDGKIWLQG

-805 GGTGLGLAITHN
+805 GGTGLGLAITNN

-834 GSEFHFRIRFA
+834 GSEFHFRICLA
-845 TVADKGHEKEQHVA
+845 TLADQGKEKEQRVA
-859 IQLAP
+859 MPLAP

-869 LEPRPASRAAI
+869 LESCPASRAAI

-892 CADEPAAVLALLHQ
+892 CADEPTAVLALLHQ

-911 KPWDRIVLGWQE
+911 KPCDRVVLGWLE
-923 GDRWLPEMLQEIATL
+923 GESWLSEVLQEVGTL
-938 AAPPAVLLI
+938 AAPPAILLI
-947 TSGDPALVASHVA
+947 TSGDPAPLASYVA
-960 AQGLPLCDVLA
+960 ALGLAPSDVLA

-977 ALCQALCQA
+977 AL
-986 LRQALGGDAVG
+986 RQALSGNAVVG
-997 QEALSDASLH
+997 EALSDTSPH
-1007 HQVALP
+1007 HPVALP

-1039 GKQQITLVC
+1039 GKEQITLVC
-1048 ACDGAQALALL
+1048 ACDGAQALSLL

-1085 IRTDPAL
+1085 IRADPAL
-1092 AGIPIIAM
+1092 SAIPIIAM
-1100 TASTMAGDKE
+1100 TASTMATDKE
-1110 KALAAGMNDHIAKPL
+1110 KALAAGMNAHIAKPL
-1125 NMPLL
+1125 NMSLL
-1130 LATLSHWITPARPL
+1130 LATLSHWIKPARPL
-1144 AAASNLQV
+1144 GAASNSQV
-1152 ADDATPWQGVP
+1152 SDDVTPWQDVL
-1163 GLDVQRG
+1163 GLDVQWG
-1170 MAVMGGDSALYR
+1170 MTVMGGDSVLYR
-1182 NMLQRFWQGQLG
+1182 NMLQRFCQGQQG
-1194 FAASFHSA
+1194 FEASFHSA
-1202 WASDDKVTA
+1202 WASDDKGTA

-1227 IGVATQA
+1227 TGVAAQA
-1234 ALLERAGEEG
+1234 ALLERACEEA
-1244 DDAGVATRLPSL
+1244 DCAGVATRLPSL
-1256 MAELT
+1256 MAELI

-1268 AALADPSVT
+1268 AVLASSTMAVVT
-1277 VAAPRGIDAEMLAAQ
+1277 SRGIDTEMLALQ
-1292 LQQLGDL
+1292 LRQLRAL

-1311 QQIEADLVGS
+1311 QQIEADLAGS
-1321 ASPLRAAFQEVSQA
+1321 ELPLRTAFQEVSRV

-1343 ALQLLESLLG
+1343 ALQLLEPLLG